1 MAFDKH
7 NNSGSKNAAKRLAS
21 RFAKKRSDI
30 AVENNYEDQM
40 IDSNEAKVMVR
51 SSIDMWFMLIVL
63 ALLCFGAV
71 MSFSASAV
79 YAEQRYG
86 NSTYFL
92 WRYILFAVIA
102 IIGTV
107 PFIMYARPWFWRLFG
122 VCSYAVSVILLLL
135 VLLIGSE
142 GGGAQRWIA
151 IGPITIQPSEVA
163 KMSVVLALALYM
175 SKYEKKI
182 KSDLSRDKSFRYG
195 VINPAM
201 IFGFICVL
209 VALEKH
215 ISGLMII
222 GMIGIAVMFM
232 GGTRLKYI
240 FLIIGAVGW
249 A

>member
-163 KMSVVLALALYM
+163 KMSIANSNKRVQRPSSLY
-175 SKYEKKI
+175 YAVA
-182 KSDLSRDKSFRYG
+182 SRVTDVRAVCRMHSSNPEAASCKVERSGAKPSG
-195 VINPAM
+195 V
-201 IFGFICVL
+201 
-209 VALEKH
+209 
-215 ISGLMII
+215 
-222 GMIGIAVMFM
+222 
-232 GGTRLKYI
+232 
-240 FLIIGAVGW
+240 
-249 A
+249 